1 MKHRMP
7 LVTLSAIALVAALLL
22 FVACRAREESSP
34 GRAGEESSLGRAG
47 EEPSPGR
54 AREEPSPGSPGLGD
68 PLYPGLGNG
77 GYEVS
82 HYTLTLDV
90 DVARNFVSG
99 KASIE
104 ANATQALS
112 AFNLDMRGLEI
123 IETRVSGRP
132 AAHTRSGNELT
143 IAPDAPIRNG
153 ASFMVEVV
161 FEGQPTPDEIPGIG
175 YQAGWIRYP
184 TGIYAVGEPW
194 GSSTWFPVNEHPSDK
209 ASYTFV
215 VTVPNPYEVAARG
228 ELVSVVDDGA
238 ASTYTWEARDELA
251 SYLTAVAISRFDE
264 VTTEG
269 PEGTPIVDL
278 IEETVGE
285 PVRRYLKKTPDMLR
299 FFSDTF
305 GEYPF
310 ESFGSIVID
319 APFLALETQTRPVY
333 GSDIVE
339 GFGERVVA
347 HELAHQ
353 WFGNLVTPAT
363 WEDLWLNEGFAT
375 YAEWLWDDHES
386 DGGAFDVF
394 WEVLW
399 MADLGPP
406 GKPQSE
412 APFEASVYIR
422 GAMTLHAL
430 RGEIGDEAFFLTLR
444 EYLSRHARGNASTSD
459 FVEVA
464 EEVSGQNLDELFDA
478 WLYADTP
485 PAPPERR

>member
-1 MKHRMP
+1 MQSEGG
-7 LVTLSAIALVAALLL
+7 VFAGQSGGGVFAGQS
-22 FVACRAREESSP
+22 EEPSP
-34 GRAGEESSLGRAG
+34 GRAGEESSPGRAG
-47 EEPSPGR
+47 
-54 AREEPSPGSPGLGD
+54 EEPSPGSPGLGD

-175 YQAGWIRYP
+175 YQAGWIKYP

-215 VTVPNPYEVAARG
+215 VTVPNPYEVAAIG

-269 PEGTPIVDL
+269 PEGTPDS
-278 IEETVGE
+278 
-285 PVRRYLKKTPDMLR
+285 RPDR
-299 FFSDTF
+299 
-305 GEYPF
+305 G
-310 ESFGSIVID
+310 
-319 APFLALETQTRPVY
+319 
-333 GSDIVE
+333 
-339 GFGERVVA
+339 
-347 HELAHQ
+347 
-353 WFGNLVTPAT
+353 
-363 WEDLWLNEGFAT
+363 
-375 YAEWLWDDHES
+375 
-386 DGGAFDVF
+386 DGGRAGKALPQEDARHV
-394 WEVLW
+394 EVLQRHLW
-399 MADLGPP
+399 RVSLR
-406 GKPQSE
+406 
-412 APFEASVYIR
+412 VLR
-422 GAMTLHAL
+422 LH
-430 RGEIGDEAFFLTLR
+430 R
-444 EYLSRHARGNASTSD
+444 N
-459 FVEVA
+459 
-464 EEVSGQNLDELFDA
+464 
-478 WLYADTP
+478 
-485 PAPPERR
+485 